1 MYAYNETMECLLL
14 FRKQKEA
21 LKSLFQEQ
29 AYLNLH
35 IGHHF
40 KNGYYLY
47 RSQKAEAL
55 NNVWRGP
62 SSFHQ
67 SLDISLSGEPRE
79 SGLR

>member
-47 RSQKAEAL
+47 RSQKAKAL
-55 NNVWRGP
+55 NNV
-62 SSFHQ
+62 
-67 SLDISLSGEPRE
+67 
-79 SGLR
+79 